1 MNICIIPA
9 RGGSK
14 RIPRKN
20 IKEFNGK
27 PIIAWAIIAAQES
40 ELFDHAVVSADDD
53 EIKLVSERYD
63 AIVPFIRLADISC
76 NKRDW

>member
-1 MNICIIPA
+1 MKVAIIPT

-40 ELFDHAVVSADDD
+40 ELFDHIVVSTDAD
-53 EIKLVSERYD
+53 EIKLVSEQYME
-63 AIVPFIRLADISC
+63 LLC
-76 NKRDW
+76 YLLG